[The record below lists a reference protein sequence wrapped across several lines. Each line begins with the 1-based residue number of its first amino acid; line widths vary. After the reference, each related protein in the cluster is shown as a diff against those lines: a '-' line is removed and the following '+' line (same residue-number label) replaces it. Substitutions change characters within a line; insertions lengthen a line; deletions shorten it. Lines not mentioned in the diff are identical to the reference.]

1 MTLRRRHIKLYDC
14 DTGKE
19 LNLLIGISEF
29 CVIVSM
35 GGEEVF
41 GMDYWSEGNAL
52 RVVKWD
58 ENGEVE
64 DEMTVEVGK

>member
-1 MTLRRRHIKLYDC
+1 MALRRRHIKLYDC

-19 LNLLIGISEF
+19 LSLLIGISEF

-58 ENGEVE
+58 ESGEVE
-64 DEMTVEVGK
+64 DEMIVEVEK